1 LASQVTLYFGLQ
13 SLSFYAVLAWLP
25 SIYRDY
31 GFGAAEAG
39 LLLSVSGL
47 VQLPVV
53 LVLPALAGR
62 AANQVGYIVACAL
75 LIAVGLTGVLLAPTA
90 AAYLWVVLIGVGQ
103 GGSFAL
109 GLNLFVLRTR
119 RVVDT
124 ARLSAMAQSIGY
136 TLCAFGPLSVGVLH
150 DVTGSWTLPL
160 VLLLVLVVPQ
170 IVFGVYSGRAR
181 TLG

>member
-1 LASQVTLYFGLQ
+1 MM
-13 SLSFYAVLAWLP
+13 
-25 SIYRDY
+25 
-31 GFGAAEAG
+31 
-39 LLLSVSGL
+39 
-47 VQLPVV
+47 
-53 LVLPALAGR
+53 
-62 AANQVGYIVACAL
+62 
-75 LIAVGLTGVLLAPTA
+75 GV
-90 AAYLWVVLIGVGQ
+90 Y
-103 GGSFAL
+103 FAL
-109 GLNLFVLRTR
+109 GLDLFVLRTE

-124 ARLSAMAQSIGY
+124 ARVSAMAQSIGY